1 MIAREIMTAIE
12 KAAPLQLQEEYD
24 NAGLQCGNPQRE
36 VRRVLTC
43 LDITEAVVR
52 QAIETGCQMIVS
64 HHPLLFR
71 PVKCISAE
79 GDYISRCLYL
89 ALTHDL
95 VLYSAHTNLDNAP
108 EGVCRKMGERLN
120 LSDIHPLA
128 TLPSTRFAGL
138 SPDFAANCGSGVI
151 GQLPKAMSGREFVE
165 LVRTRFESDAIRI
178 NADAPELLEREI
190 RTVALCG
197 GSGSEF
203 IPDAEQQGAD
213 VYLTGE
219 IGYHRLF
226 GHDRILLVEA
236 GHYETEHLVGEW
248 LRDII
253 VSQTGCE
260 VTVY

>member
-1 MIAREIMTAIE
+1 MIAKEIMAAIE
-12 KAAPLQLQEEYD
+12 KAAPLQLQEDYD

-36 VRRVLTC
+36 IQRVLTC

-108 EGVCRKMGERLN
+108 EGVCQKMGERLN
-120 LSDIHPLA
+120 LVGIRPLA
-128 TLPSTRFAGL
+128 PLPAGRLSGL
-138 SPDFAANCGSGVI
+138 SPDFAANCGSGII
-151 GQLPKAMSGREFVE
+151 GQLPTAMSGREFVA
-165 LVRTRFESDAIRI
+165 LVRRQFESDAIRI
-178 NADAPELLEREI
+178 NADAPELLDREI

-203 IPDAEQQGAD
+203 IPDAERQGAD

-236 GHYETEHLVGEW
+236 GHYETEHHVGEW
-248 LRDII
+248 LRDLI